1 MKNKILFLGLFAL
14 LAISLYS
21 FSRPSDA
28 EYYAAGGTYRYNVT
42 DTISNAE
49 IDTVTFPVNFISL
62 YTALLTVPRT
72 QLSGTAN
79 TTIYIDESA
88 LTSGLT
94 DWKVIDTLSGTGAT
108 VASFTQD
115 ELRGLR
121 YRVRIAGTGTQSLRY
136 TLNFVGKKKN

>member
-14 LAISLYS
+14 LAIGLYS
-21 FSRPSDA
+21 FSKESTA
-28 EYYAAGGTYRYNVT
+28 EYYAPGGTYRYALT
-42 DTISNAE
+42 DTITNTE
-49 IDTVTFPVNFISL
+49 IDTVTFPVNFVSL

-72 QLSGTAN
+72 QLSGTTN
-79 TTIYIDESA
+79 VTIYIDESSV
-88 LTSGLT
+88 TSGVT

-121 YRVRIAGTGTQSLRY
+121 YRIRLAGTGTQSSRY
-136 TLNFVGKKKN
+136 TLNWTAKKKN